1 MVGRPDVKTDGEATS
16 VDVRTVGVCLK
27 PGQPQAA
34 ETVRELVKWLAE
46 HELEVRVDPE
56 CGRLVGLPSC
66 AVEELAAEVDLIVS
80 LGGDGTLLSVAR
92 ALGTRRTPI
101 LGVNL
106 GTLGFLTEVTVE
118 EMPAV
123 LEKVLEGRAP
133 VVSRMR
139 LEVVAVRGGRELGR
153 FIALNDAVITKTALA
168 RMIDLETFADGQGV
182 TSYHADGLITSTPTG
197 STAYSLSAGGPIL
210 LPGTEAIVLTPI
222 CPHSLTQR
230 PLVLPVESEV
240 EVVVHTLGGGATITI
255 DGQEGMEL
263 LDGDRVR
270 LRRSPH
276 PVDIIG
282 SPLRTRFEILQ
293 AKLRWGER

>member
-1 MVGRPDVKTDGEATS
+1 MDI
-16 VDVRTVGVCLK
+16 RTVGVCLK
-27 PGQPQAA
+27 LGQPQAA
-34 ETVRELVKWLAE
+34 DTVRELVKWLSE
-46 HELEVRVDPE
+46 RELEVRADPE
-56 CGRLVGLPSC
+56 CARLVGLPGC
-66 AVEELAAEVDLIVS
+66 TIETLAAEVDLIVS

-92 ALGTRRTPI
+92 AVGSRSVPI

-106 GTLGFLTEVTVE
+106 GTLGFLTEVTLE
-118 EMPAV
+118 EMTTV
-123 LEKVLEGRAP
+123 LEKVLEGSAP
-133 VVSRMR
+133 LVSRMR
-139 LEVVAVRGGRELGR
+139 LEVVVVREAGELGR

-168 RMIDLETFADGQGV
+168 RMIDLETFADGQDV
-182 TSYHADGLITSTPTG
+182 TSYHGDGLILATPTG

-255 DGQEGMEL
+255 DGQEGIEL
-263 LDGDRVR
+263 LDGDRVTV
-270 LRRSPH
+270 RRSPH
-276 PVDIIG
+276 PVDIVG
-282 SPLRTRFEILQ
+282 CPRRTRFEILQ